1 VLAVGLHVLG
11 VECVAEE
18 VLARV
23 GAVRTLGHNHL
34 VGLSRLKAPLG
45 ATDPMPEIEAE
56 IAFWALDFI
65 GRPTQAPGPGCGGR
79 LPSRDGS
86 SRVMLCVPRTS
97 AARRRRRTRLPTP
110 RALPQLACCG
120 GASAEGFD
128 GGLRLPA
135 LEDVDLAGVDQVG
148 GDGEVEAA
156 ASLFDNVHAAR
167 EV

>member
-56 IAFWALDFI
+56 IAFWALDLLTEMVPGS
-65 GRPTQAPGPGCGGR
+65 GR
-79 LPSRDGS
+79 
-86 SRVMLCVPRTS
+86 
-97 AARRRRRTRLPTP
+97 
-110 RALPQLACCG
+110 
-120 GASAEGFD
+120 
-128 GGLRLPA
+128 
-135 LEDVDLAGVDQVG
+135 
-148 GDGEVEAA
+148 
-156 ASLFDNVHAAR
+156 
-167 EV
+167 